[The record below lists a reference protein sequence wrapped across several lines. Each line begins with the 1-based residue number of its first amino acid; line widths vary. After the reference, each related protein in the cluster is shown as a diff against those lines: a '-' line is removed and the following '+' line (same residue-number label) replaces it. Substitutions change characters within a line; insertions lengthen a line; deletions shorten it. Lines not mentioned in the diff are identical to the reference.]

1 MSQFCVQCSVRSRA
15 RSVVVVVDVAQAV
28 DVVDAADVGRGH
40 GAEGPRGLQVVAV
53 VQRRRGRAG
62 PVGEAGGPHTGGHEV
77 QFGDPGERDRGEV
90 PLELVDGLLGGGR
103 LAHLRQA
110 VEVELV
116 GVALAVHFGHDVLVV
131 VVAQR
136 AAQLVVVHVGFALA
150 LAPAPR
156 HLVRV
161 DQLELAVGSFPGDAG
176 HVGAVGQELQQE
188 LPQLDLPAACTH
200 EHARSYPSLYYRKIW
215 RICA

>member
-1 MSQFCVQCSVRSRA
+1 M
-15 RSVVVVVDVAQAV
+15 VVDVTQAV

-40 GAEGPRGLQVVAV
+40 GAEGPRRLQVVAV
-53 VQRRRGRAG
+53 VQGRGRGAG
-62 PVGEAGGPHTGGHEV
+62 PVGEPRGPHAGGHEV
-77 QFGDPGERDRGEV
+77 QFGEPGEGDRGEV
-90 PLELVDGLLGGGR
+90 ALELVDGLLRGGG

-116 GVALAVHFGHDVLVV
+116 RVPLAVHLGHDVLVV

-150 LAPAPR
+150 LPPAPG

-161 DQLELAVGSFPGDAG
+161 DELELAVGSLPGDAR
-176 HVGAVGQELQQE
+176 HVGAVGEKLQEE
-188 LPQLDLPAACTH
+188 LPQLDLPAAWRRETI
-200 EHARSYPSLYYRKIW
+200 HASYNDILNTDI
-215 RICA
+215 